1 MIDVTTLSLFC
12 ETPGAPGHEFRIRKT
27 VMEWV
32 RPYMD
37 EAYIDNMGNLITLK
51 KGKDSTKRI
60 VLAGHL
66 DEIGFIVNHIDD
78 NGFIRFYPLGGFDPK
93 TLTAQRVII
102 HGKED
107 IIGVM
112 GSKPIHMMTKEEMNK
127 PLQIKDFFID
137 TGLPKEKVEK
147 IVRVGDPITRERI
160 LIEMGDCVNS
170 KSLDN
175 RVAVYII
182 AEMMRELKA
191 VEVPYDVYGVFT
203 VQEEVGIRGAMTV
216 AHSLDPDFALAID
229 GTVAFDL
236 PGAQPHEYCTKLG
249 NGAAIKIMDSATICD
264 QRMVHYLRNQADK
277 NNITWQSEILPAGG
291 TDTAALQRYGKN
303 GAIAGA
309 ISVPMRHLHQVIE
322 MSHKGDIR
330 NAIELAKAAVKNLDQ
345 FNWDHI

>member
-1 MIDVTTLSLFC
+1 MIDVQALSLFC
-12 ETPGAPGHEFRIRKT
+12 KTPGAPGFEHPIRNTVINWIKDYVHE
-27 VMEWV
+27 
-32 RPYMD
+32 Y
-37 EAYIDNMGNLITLK
+37 YIDNMGNLITLK
-51 KGKDSTKRI
+51 KGRDRSKKI

-78 NGFIRFYPLGGFDPK
+78 QGFIRFYPLGGFDPK
-93 TLTAQRVII
+93 TLTAQRVIL

-112 GSKPIHMMTKEEMNK
+112 GTKPIHMMSKEEMNK

-137 TGLPKEKVEK
+137 TGLPKEKVEA
-147 IVRVGDPITRERI
+147 IVSIGDPVTRERS

-182 AEMMRELKA
+182 AEMMRELA
-191 VEVPYDVYGVFT
+191 EQDVPYDVYGVFT
-203 VQEEVGIRGAMTV
+203 VQEEVGIRGAMAA
-216 AHSLDPDFALAID
+216 AHSLNPDFALAID

-236 PGAQPHEYCTKLG
+236 PGAQAHEYCTKLG
-249 NGAAIKIMDSATICD
+249 EGAAIKIMDSATICD
-264 QRMVHYLRNQADK
+264 VRMVRFLKDLAIKHE
-277 NNITWQSEILPAGG
+277 ITWQSEILPAGG
-291 TDTAALQRYGKN
+291 TDTAALQRYGKH

-322 MSHKGDIR
+322 MAHKADIR
-330 NAIELAKAAVKNLDQ
+330 NAIELLKKAVLHLDQ
-345 FNWDHI
+345 YDWKHQ